1 MYKSKLLRHEDYNLT
16 WFWQGVRKFNAIANP
31 NGVDENKQIPIIKS
45 ELQEILD
52 SKNETAFMDGI
63 IDGLVTLAP
72 LVPEKDFLYYWD
84 SCFDQGYNTLDL
96 EEELTTYIDTKPED
110 FHNYEFYSD
119 HAAMVHTLLSV
130 LVCDECHYEN
140 NCESVLASNMSKF
153 IPIDLYHESHYA
165 EVVAAYPQHTVTKI
179 IREYEGE
186 EFVVFF
192 NENGKIL
199 KGHSYYFDPVL
210 VCE

>member
-1 MYKSKLLRHEDYNLT
+1 MYKSKLLRYADYDLR
-16 WFWQGVRKFNAIANP
+16 WFHKSVAKFNGIANP
-31 NGVDENKQIPIIKS
+31 EGVEESRQIPIIKS

-52 SKNETAFMDGI
+52 SKNETEFMDGI

-72 LVPEKDFLYYWD
+72 LVNEKEFLYYWD
-84 SCFDQGYNTLDL
+84 NCYDQGYKYTEL
-96 EEELTTYIDTKPED
+96 EEELNTYLDTKPED

-119 HAAMVHTLLSV
+119 HAAMVHALLSI
-130 LVCDECHYEN
+130 LVCDESHYED
-140 NCESVLASNMSKF
+140 NCISVLESNMSKF
-153 IPIDLYHESHYA
+153 IPLVHYHESYYA
-165 EVVAAYPQHTVTKI
+165 EVVQAYPQHTVTKE

-192 NENGKIL
+192 NENGKVL

-210 VCE
+210 ICE

>member
-1 MYKSKLLRHEDYNLT
+1 MYKSKLLRYADYDLT
-16 WFWQGVRKFNAIANP
+16 WFHESVAKFNGIANQE
-31 NGVDENKQIPIIKS
+31 GVEESKQIPIIKS

-52 SKNETAFMDGI
+52 SKNEIEFMDGI

-72 LVPEKDFLYYWD
+72 LVNEKEFLYYWD
-84 SCFDQGYNTLDL
+84 SCYDQGYKHTEL
-96 EEELTTYIDTKPED
+96 EEEINTYLDTKL
-110 FHNYEFYSD
+110 HNYEFYSD
-119 HAAMVHTLLSV
+119 HAAMVHTLLSI
-130 LVCDECHYEN
+130 LVCDESHYED
-140 NCESVLASNMSKF
+140 NCISVLESNLSKF
-153 IPIDLYHESHYA
+153 IPIDKYHESYFA
-165 EVVAAYPQHTVTKI
+165 EVVNKYPQHTVTKE

-192 NENGKIL
+192 NENGKVL

>member
-1 MYKSKLLRHEDYNLT
+1 MYKSKLLKYPDYDLT
-16 WFWQGVRKFNAIANP
+16 WFWDAVMKFNGIANP
-31 NGVDENKQIPIIKS
+31 DGVTEGKQLPIIKS

-52 SKNETAFMDGI
+52 SKSETEFMDGI

-72 LVPEKDFLYYWD
+72 LVERRAFNVYYYGNYNTT
-84 SCFDQGYNTLDL
+84 FDRGYGYNDL
-96 EEELTTYIDTKPED
+96 EDKLSEYITEQ
-110 FHNYEFYSD
+110 EFGGFD
-119 HAAMVHTLLSV
+119 HHIMVHALLSV

-140 NCESVLASNMSKF
+140 NCESILASNMSKF

-165 EVVAAYPQHTVTKI
+165 EVVAAYPQHTVTKV